1 MGKKT
6 IQIVLIC
13 LIAILVI
20 AFVASRALLG
30 IDHRTPSAAAALV
43 VNGHFCEDPAVI
55 YWYGETALAEL
66 PLTGIVEGLGGQ
78 IQWGD
83 VERGEEQTAEMQIGG
98 SRFVLKG
105 ADLYSEDGTL
115 LVRTGLVHRYPE
127 VESAWVFGRADDC
140 SDFLALL
147 GYRLT
152 QFSIDTQERTV
163 RIEIEPEVM
172 VKKNEL
178 QSDMVAFWAAHREE
192 MGSFALKM
200 EALVDEDPD
209 RSYLYAVKEGALYWF
224 DGVNAKAQGTV
235 EAHPILADA
244 SFLGDTDAFEWVAW
258 QDGAWFDRSACLF
271 AGEVYDEGGSLYAE
285 LYLFYCEEEPV
296 TDAYQVVEKLGP
308 NWYFHCMYRE

>member
-1 MGKKT
+1 MIISGGIQMGKKA
-6 IQIVLIC
+6 IQIVLLC

-30 IDHRTPSAAAALV
+30 IDQRTPSASAALV

-55 YWYGETALAEL
+55 YWDGETALAQL

-83 VERGEEQTAEMQIGG
+83 GERSEEQTAEMQIGG
-98 SRFVLKG
+98 SRYLLKG

-152 QFSIDTQERTV
+152 QCSIDTQERTV

-172 VKKNEL
+172 VKKNE
-178 QSDMVAFWAAHREE
+178 RRN
-192 MGSFALKM
+192 GII
-200 EALVDEDPD
+200 
-209 RSYLYAVKEGALYWF
+209 RSK
-224 DGVNAKAQGTV
+224 N
-235 EAHPILADA
+235 
-244 SFLGDTDAFEWVAW
+244 
-258 QDGAWFDRSACLF
+258 
-271 AGEVYDEGGSLYAE
+271 GGLR
-285 LYLFYCEEEPV
+285 
-296 TDAYQVVEKLGP
+296 G
-308 NWYFHCMYRE
+308 